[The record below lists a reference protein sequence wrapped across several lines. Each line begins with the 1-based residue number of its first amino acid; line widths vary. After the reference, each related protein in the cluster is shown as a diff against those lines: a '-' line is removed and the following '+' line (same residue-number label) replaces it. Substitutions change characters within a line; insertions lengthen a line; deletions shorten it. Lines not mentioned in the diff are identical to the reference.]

1 MKQSQIN
8 RKTTLHPPKKRERQH
23 LGRIKKILYSKRVTI
38 LILVFFFLFSLRV
51 VSWFQYPYLLASGD
65 LRPPF
70 NSQALVKSV
79 LSTWDEIDFGM
90 PSMYSPRILDP
101 FYFLITTFQTVGLG
115 LFSAELVT
123 VFLIYFFSTTFT
135 YIFVKQL
142 TDDAVISVVAA
153 LFFAS
158 NIYLVNDRE
167 ISAIGFVDFGLMM
180 LPSLIAFARGIKT
193 YSYKLMAI
201 SGVLSILTFAAFP
214 NYRNTLICL
223 IMQVLVLVYFYL
235 KNQLS
240 LDRDSAGSRISLR
253 FTLDGEIVS
262 RYAKLLV
269 VFGLAFLLASMW
281 VLTLISSNFTILMSS
296 LQGLSTPWC
305 VRGLNLYDVTRLIAK
320 WGFFD
325 EGVGMPYIPYRNLY
339 VNVPWFI
346 FLCFVPAVLAFAS
359 LLLSKER
366 KTTVFFG
373 LVAAISLLLS
383 SGFSF
388 SVFGN
393 QLYAAIIDFFMLR
406 PFREA
411 SNWMFFV
418 VISFGVLIGCT
429 VSALQH
435 KFKSKAFRILSLGLV
450 VAIFV
455 STAYPLSTG
464 DVARNWIEPEI
475 KGSYFPSS
483 YTELNTMLSNQ
494 YWTFLAGG
502 RNTYVV
508 YNFTE
513 GPFSCGNPY
522 PLIFSKPVITG
533 AGTEYIQSQNV
544 ELVNEVNNE
553 LNRLTPTDHNIAP
566 EGTANA
572 SSIENNQYSPENAID
587 GNMQTRWSSQ
597 RYVSQW
603 LEVDWEGTRR
613 ISKISIVFEAAYSED
628 YAIQTWNGRSWA
640 TQLTV
645 QNNTSAD
652 VSYSFSTPIDTT
664 RLRLY
669 FTKAS
674 EHYYSVSLW
683 ELKVYGRTIGIE
695 KFLSVL
701 GIKQIIVEKSI
712 IIGNISNPNDLSL
725 AENPDLI
732 LAKEWPEVALFNN
745 THALQ
750 RLYVGDNI
758 ISYETLDEMRGVA
771 EGSQWDTL
779 QHSVFV
785 NSTFKLQTTS
795 DELVLPTDFSWTE
808 LSPTSYGAGL
818 ESNGAFI
825 LVLMESYDPNWKA
838 SVNGERISEN
848 NHVIVNAFANGWLVN
863 STGHLTISIQY
874 ETQNV
879 FLISVVASLVLPA
892 LLLAFFSRKDLKR
905 IGNLIRHRLKSMKV
919 KLKGKM

>member
-1 MKQSQIN
+1 LKSA
-8 RKTTLHPPKKRERQH
+8 RKKLNLKSAQ
-23 LGRIKKILYSKRVTI
+23 V
-38 LILVFFFLFSLRV
+38 LIIIFFFVFSLRV
-51 VSWFQYPYLLASGD
+51 VSWFQYPYVLASGD

-70 NSQALVKSV
+70 NSQALVKSS
-79 LSTWDEIDFGM
+79 LTTWNEIDFGM
-90 PSMYSPRILDP
+90 PSMYPPRILDP
-101 FYFLITTFQTVGLG
+101 FYFLITSFQTVGLG
-115 LFSAELVT
+115 LFSAELAT
-123 VFLIYFFSTTFT
+123 VFLIYFFSTTLT

-142 TDDAVISVVAA
+142 TDDNIISVVAA
-153 LFFAS
+153 IFFAS
-158 NIYLVNDRE
+158 NIYLINDRE
-167 ISAIGFVDFGLMM
+167 ISAIGYVDLGLAM

-201 SGVLSILTFAAFP
+201 SGVLSILTFGAFP

-235 KNQLS
+235 KNQLR
-240 LDRDSAGSRISLR
+240 LDRSSAGSRISWR
-253 FTLDGEIVS
+253 QTLNGGTVS
-262 RYAKLLV
+262 RYAKRLV
-269 VFGLAFLLASMW
+269 VFGLAFLLASIW
-281 VLTLISSNFTILMSS
+281 VLAIIFSNFTILMSS
-296 LQGLSTPWC
+296 LQGLWTPGF
-305 VRGLNLYDVTRLIAK
+305 VRGVNLYDVTRLIAK
-320 WGFFD
+320 WAFFD
-325 EGVGMPYIPYRNLY
+325 VDVGVGMPYIPYRNLY
-339 VNVPWFI
+339 VNAPWFI

-388 SVFGN
+388 SVYGT
-393 QLYAAIIDFFMLR
+393 QLYVAITDFFMLR

-435 KFKSKAFRILSLGLV
+435 KFKSKAFRILSLALV
-450 VAIFV
+450 VALFV
-455 STAYPLSTG
+455 FTAYPLSTG
-464 DVARNWIEPEI
+464 DVARNWIEPTI

-483 YTELNTMLSNQ
+483 YTELNTMLSSR

-502 RNTYVV
+502 RYNYVV
-508 YNFTE
+508 YNFTQ
-513 GPFSCGNPY
+513 GPLDCGNPY

-553 LNRLTPTDHNIAP
+553 LNHLTPTDHNIAP

-572 SSIENNQYSPENAID
+572 SSIENNQYSPKNAID
-587 GNMQTRWSSQ
+587 GNTQTRWSSQ
-597 RYVSQW
+597 RYVPQW
-603 LEVDWEGTRR
+603 LEVDWGGTRR
-613 ISKISIVFEAAYSED
+613 ISKVSIVFETAYSED
-628 YAIQTWNGRSWA
+628 YTIQTWNGESWV

-683 ELKVYGRTIGIE
+683 ELEVYGRTIGIGG
-695 KFLSVL
+695 FLGVL
-701 GIKQIIVEKSI
+701 GIKQVVVEKSI
-712 IIGNISNPNDLSL
+712 IVGNMSNPNDLSL
-725 AENPDLI
+725 AENPDLV
-732 LAKEWPEVALFNN
+732 LDKEWPEVALFNN

-758 ISYETLDEMRGVA
+758 ISYETLNEMRGVA
-771 EGSQWDTL
+771 EGSEWDTL

-785 NSTFKLQTTS
+785 NSTCKLQTTS

-808 LSPTSYGAGL
+808 LSPTSYEAGL
-818 ESNGAFI
+818 KSNGAFI

-848 NHVIVNAFANGWLVN
+848 NHFEVNGYANGWLVN
-863 STGHLTISIQY
+863 ATNETRVKINY
-874 ETQNV
+874 ETQNLFTESV
-879 FLISVVASLVLPA
+879 AASAILPGLLVAFL
-892 LLLAFFSRKDLKR
+892 FRNDLKE
-905 IGNLIRHRLKSMKV
+905 IIRSVLSRLKPRSANPKEQA
-919 KLKGKM
+919 LRN